1 MSFLYFL
8 KLVGKNLK
16 WLIIIPAC
24 LAASIFYFTRHEI
37 KVYSSEAVV
46 YTGIA
51 SGYSLSG
58 ANKVDFITVNNAFDN
73 LISLINSK
81 ETKREV
87 ALTLLAEHMSMK
99 KHDITRLSWA
109 SYQRVKTI
117 VPDSLKNKLVR
128 STVEA
133 TFEALSDYM
142 HKSDD
147 NLIYKI
153 IYAGGPFYSIGAL
166 DNIKAMRVNNS
177 DLIKLSYETADAAI
191 CKHTLELMLEVFM
204 RKYRLIKEGQS
215 ESVVAYFEKQT
226 RDAYQRLDSA
236 ELEFLHFNTSNNI
249 INYYEQTKAVA
260 NQKENLY
267 TQNHN
272 MNMDESAASTSLDKV
287 NQTIDGRKYQALY
300 APQLMEQREELSD
313 LYNQMAVG
321 EAMSRSTGYKQGTDY
336 AMDSLKRAAS
346 MIEHN
351 LQISLAKLYEKS
363 NSPNG
368 IPTREMLGQWLQTML
383 TFEQSKAR
391 LAVMDKRK
399 KEFEAEY
406 KKYAPLG
413 AMLKKIERK
422 ILVSEKEYLELLH
435 DLSMARLTQQNTE
448 LTTKLNVVDAPF
460 LPLAPIPSKR
470 MLMVIV
476 GFVVG
481 FIVVLAVTLARA
493 LANKTLQHPQKASRA
508 IGQPLLGIYPLQ
520 SESEAFV
527 SKARLRMMQHLLPH
541 IDTAKTPARIGFVST
556 QQGEGKSTLI
566 DIIEKELV
574 KLNIQ
579 VEKQVWDNQQQ
590 VEVEPKSGVVLIE
603 FPALEATVLKTGL
616 IPKLDYSILVCRAN
630 RIWNKLDKEFL
641 RMFTK
646 TTGNSPAFVL
656 NGVKAAFAEEF
667 IGEVPKK
674 RFFLRSIMKRLA
686 KFEFGNRKT
695 LAK

>member
-8 KLVGKNLK
+8 KLILKNLK

-37 KVYSSEAVV
+37 KIYSSEAVI

-58 ANKVDFITVNNAFDN
+58 SSKVDFITVNNAFDN

-87 ALTLLAEHMSMK
+87 ALTLLAEHLAMK
-99 KHDITRLSWA
+99 KHDNTKLSWDT
-109 SYQRVKTI
+109 YQRMKNI
-117 VPDSLKNKLVR
+117 VPDSLKKILVKE
-128 STVEA
+128 TVEG
-133 TFEALSDYM
+133 TFEALNNYM

-153 IYAGGPFYSIGAL
+153 VYAGAPFYSIGAL
-166 DNIKAMRVNNS
+166 DNIKAARVNNS
-177 DLIKLSYETADAAI
+177 DLIKVQYETNDAAI
-191 CKHTLELMLEVFM
+191 CKHTLELILEVFM
-204 RKYRLIKEGQS
+204 RKHRLIKEGQS

-226 RDAYQRLDSA
+226 RDAYERLDSA
-236 ELEFLHFNTSNNI
+236 EQDFLNFNKSNNI

-272 MNMDESAASTSLDKV
+272 MQMDESAANTSLDRV
-287 NQTIDGRKYQALY
+287 NETIDGRKYQALY
-300 APQLMEQREELSD
+300 APTLIEQREELSD
-313 LYNQMAVG
+313 IYNQMAVG
-321 EAMSRSTGYKQGTDY
+321 EAMSRSTGYEPHNDY

-346 MIEHN
+346 AVEHN
-351 LQISLAKLYEKS
+351 LQVSLAKLYEKS

-368 IPTREMLGQWLQTML
+368 IPTKEMLGQWLQTML
-383 TFEQSKAR
+383 SFEQSKAR

-399 KEFEAEY
+399 REFEIEY

-435 DLSMARLTQQNTE
+435 DLSVARLAQQNTE

-460 LPLAPIPSKR
+460 LPLSPNPSKR
-470 MLMVIV
+470 MMMVVV

-481 FIVVLAVTLARA
+481 FIVVLAVVLARA
-493 LANKTLQHPQKASRA
+493 LANKTLQNPPRAARA

-520 SESEAFV
+520 SESEAFIN
-527 SKARLRMMQHLLPH
+527 KAKLRLMQHMMPH
-541 IDTAKTPARIGFVST
+541 INTSNGTAYIGFVSA
-556 QQGEGKSTLI
+556 QQGEGKSILI
-566 DIIEKELV
+566 DVMKKEIEALNLKVAMQSWSNVQPLSTNSEADIVLV
-574 KLNIQ
+574 
-579 VEKQVWDNQQQ
+579 
-590 VEVEPKSGVVLIE
+590 E
-603 FPALEATVLKTGL
+603 FPALENMVLKAGL
-616 IPKLDYSILVCRAN
+616 VPKLEYSILVCRAN
-630 RIWNKLDKEFL
+630 RIWGKLDKELL
-641 RMFTK
+641 RMFIK

-656 NGVKAAFAEEF
+656 NGVKAEFAEEF

-674 RFFLRSIMKRLA
+674 RFLLRTILKRLA
-686 KFEFGNRKT
+686 KFEFGNRRS